1 MPSAPTVGWAK
12 LRVTAV
18 TVAALAILFVLVLL
32 LSGGTLF
39 QSRVSVYLY
48 VPDATGLATG
58 AAVRVDG
65 IDVGSTSRIGLSG
78 SALPARAI
86 RLTLSVQRARL
97 PAITSDSTA
106 ELTADS
112 LVGDQFVDIT
122 SGTAATHV
130 PVGGEIRYKGA
141 PGLMQS
147 LDLTQ
152 FQQQLRLVDAV
163 LRDMETGHGPIGKFV
178 QGDQLYSDVLHRMAT
193 LQVDLRAAVKTT
205 GAVGSL
211 IYTDSHYR
219 RIDDS
224 LLRLD
229 STLARVQ
236 SSPWLRETGQ
246 YQQFLDAARDLRQSV
261 SAVRSGP
268 LFQSDDLYADLSRRL
283 STLVRTV
290 DDFNSS
296 PAFSSSL
303 VYDNLTGMSREW
315 GALARAVRENPKKY
329 LGVSVF

>member
-1 MPSAPTVGWAK
+1 
-12 LRVTAV
+12 L
-18 TVAALAILFVLVLL
+18 
-32 LSGGTLF
+32 
-39 QSRVSVYLY
+39 
-48 VPDATGLATG
+48 
-58 AAVRVDG
+58 
-65 IDVGSTSRIGLSG
+65 RIGLSG

-86 RLTLSVQRARL
+86 RLALSVQRARL

-130 PVGGEIRYKGA
+130 PVGGEIQYKGA

-163 LRDMETGHGPIGKFV
+163 LRDMQTGHGAIGKFV
-178 QGDQLYSDVLHRMAT
+178 QTDQMYSDVLGRMAT
-193 LQVDLRAAVKTT
+193 LQTDLRAAVKTT

-211 IYTDSHYR
+211 IYTDTHYR

-229 STLARVQ
+229 STLARFQ

-268 LFQSDDLYADLSRRL
+268 LFQSDDLYADLCRRL
-283 STLVRTV
+283 SALVRTV
-290 DDFNSS
+290 DDVNSS

-329 LGVSVF
+329 LGMSVF